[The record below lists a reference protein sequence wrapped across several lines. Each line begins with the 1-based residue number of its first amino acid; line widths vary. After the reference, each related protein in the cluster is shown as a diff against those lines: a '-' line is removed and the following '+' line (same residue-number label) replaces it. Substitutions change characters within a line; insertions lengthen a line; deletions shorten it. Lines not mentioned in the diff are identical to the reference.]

1 MKKNSRI
8 SKKAGEKMNIYQKH
22 LNKAVIE
29 NIKLYPGL
37 GNGSFYKRRKLFRKL
52 VKLQLKR
59 ELDLLDIKD

>member
-1 MKKNSRI
+1 
-8 SKKAGEKMNIYQKH
+8 MNIYQKH

-37 GNGSFYKRRKLFRKL
+37 ENGSFYKRRKLFRKL